1 MEPEG
6 SLVCTQ
12 EPTTSP
18 YHEPDKSIH
27 KLPPPPKPFM

>member
-12 EPTTSP
+12 ESTTSP
-18 YHEPDKSIH
+18 YHEPDKAIH
-27 KLPPPPKPFM
+27 TPPPFQSFM